1 MTKNMTGNKEDTK
14 RVRNGTVSIGIG
26 KTRYGTMYT
35 FFISEYQTPY
45 TVYEERIFF
54 LGQTIPNN
62 VFGLS

>member
-1 MTKNMTGNKEDTK
+1 MTKNMTGKKEDTK

-45 TVYEERIFF
+45 I
-54 LGQTIPNN
+54 
-62 VFGLS
+62 